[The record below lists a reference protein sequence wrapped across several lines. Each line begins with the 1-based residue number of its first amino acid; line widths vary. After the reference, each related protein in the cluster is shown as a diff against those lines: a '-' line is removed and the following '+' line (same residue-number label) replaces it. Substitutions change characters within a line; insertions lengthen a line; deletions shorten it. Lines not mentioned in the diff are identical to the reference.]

1 MVLKLFYKDRVYSP
15 HERIG
20 EYTLIKVIG
29 EGRYGICYLV
39 SKDDKKFILKQLKN
53 RMVRKVGIDTIFE
66 EQILGSIKH
75 PSIPRLITRISM
87 EEFNGYI
94 LEYKEG
100 KTFEEMIYQDKH
112 IFEREEIYSIGLQLI
127 QILRYLHDKRVVHR
141 DIRVPNTLYNEGKI
155 CLVDFGLARWVD
167 GDTYKTDVDFSFLGD
182 FLLHLYYT
190 SYRVIN
196 WKKGPWFEELKLTS
210 KETVLLKRLMGIE
223 NRYGSIY
230 EVEHDYLTM
239 IA

>member
-29 EGRYGICYLV
+29 DGRYGICYLV

-66 EQILGSIKH
+66 EQILGSIGH

-87 EEFNGYI
+87 EEFSGYI

-100 KTFEEMIYQDKH
+100 KTFEEIIYQDKH

-167 GDTYKTDVDFSFLGD
+167 GDTYKADVDFSFLGD

-210 KETVLLKRLMGIE
+210 NETVLLKRLMGIE